1 MGTAPADAADS
12 PAAVTV
18 GPLVVAKAG
27 DAITTVVG
35 LVFVPGLVETNPA
48 LGLAIDE
55 VGVLLGV
62 TLGTALSVAV
72 VVAVTEAGSAAVR
85 WLGEDDWAPPL
96 VRVVGYYPPAV
107 VFGAAAANNAA
118 LIARVAA

>member
-1 MGTAPADAADS
+1 MGTARADAADS

-18 GPLVVAKAG
+18 GPMVVAKAG
-27 DAITTVVG
+27 DAVTTIVG
-35 LVFVPGLVETNPA
+35 LVFVPGLVEANPA
-48 LGLAIDE
+48 VRLVIGH

-62 TLGTALSVAV
+62 VLGTVLSVAV
-72 VVAVTEAGSAAVR
+72 VVAVTETGSAAVR
-85 WLGEDDWAPPL
+85 RLGEDDWAPPL

-118 LIARVAA
+118 LIARVAV